1 MQQCCGSLEAIG
13 RNTFF
18 SIWFYSRTSSSLV
31 PYWWV
36 EHYHPKIIMT
46 HLSFPGKCANWIKLS
61 WIRQTTFWDS
71 YKNWKKSYK
80 ASSGKFFCTAN
91 ESSSGEVLDQQSVLL
106 LWKYSEAFLPVN
118 HCHYPSLMAI
128 NFGTNY
134 YTRTDTLAI
143 SQLTNRPGVW
153 VGNLIEHF
161 TNMPLVNKLSGH
173 MIHSASSLM
182 FISNQCYLW
191 V

>member
-1 MQQCCGSLEAIG
+1 MQIGFPLE
-13 RNTFF
+13 TEFVKK
-18 SIWFYSRTSSSLV
+18 Y
-31 PYWWV
+31 Y
-36 EHYHPKIIMT
+36 E
-46 HLSFPGKCANWIKLS
+46 KL
-61 WIRQTTFWDS
+61 
-71 YKNWKKSYK
+71 KKSYK
-80 ASSGKFFCTAN
+80 ASSCKFFCTAN

-143 SQLTNRPGVW
+143 SQLTSRPGVW

-191 V
+191 VQISKQTILRPAGWCLSKL